1 MLELLNNSSY
11 DDQRNL
17 NSSREFFMKK
27 ILGFILLVCCA
38 PFALA
43 DQLKIGVVNVTELYN
58 KSAFIQ
64 NSSKTLQEDIKGM
77 EEKLQAQKAKIQTL
91 ISSYEKTS
99 DDKKKTVAQEI
110 TAEQTQLN
118 KMSQAYQKKIQE
130 TQAAG
135 LKKFTDLVKSTV
147 DKIAK
152 EKQLNAVLNSNSV
165 VYSDSSWIDITSD
178 VEAAM
183 PKE

>member
-1 MLELLNNSSY
+1 
-11 DDQRNL
+11 
-17 NSSREFFMKK
+17 MKK

-38 PFALA
+38 PLVLAA
-43 DQLKIGVVNVTELYN
+43 DQLKIGVVNVTELYS

-64 NSSKTLQEDIKGM
+64 NTSKALQEDVKGM
-77 EEKLQAQKAKIQTL
+77 EEKLQAQKAKIQAL
-91 ISSYEKTS
+91 MGSYEKTS
-99 DDKKKTVAQEI
+99 DDKKKSVAQEI
-110 TAEQTQLN
+110 TAAQTQLN

-130 TQAAG
+130 EQAAG

-165 VYSDSSWIDITSD
+165 VFADSSWIDITND